1 MHIYTRFYII
11 LNEIII
17 YDLISVNRF
26 ELLKA
31 ERRSSA
37 KVTDFFGSE
46 RKMIPLT
53 TKAKAKVT
61 MKNTRDDPSPVIA
74 TKSLSVAEIIALEGA
89 IYSNEIE
96 DGQKDL
102 KLLMSLVFL
111 IPICAT
117 MIYSLIDT

>member
-17 YDLISVNRF
+17 YDLISVNGF

-74 TKSLSVAEIIALEGA
+74 KSLSVAEIIALEGA

>member
-1 MHIYTRFYII
+1 MHIYTRFDI
-11 LNEIII
+11 LSFSLYEIKI
-17 YDLISVNRF
+17 LVNRF
-26 ELLKA
+26 ELLKP

-53 TKAKAKVT
+53 TKATAKVT
-61 MKNTRDDPSPVIA
+61 MKESREDTVSSQAI
-74 TKSLSVAEIIALEGA
+74 KSLSVAEIIALEGA
-89 IYSNEIE
+89 IYSNKID

-102 KLLMSLVFL
+102 KLLVSLVFL